1 MERGDHEV
9 LIGVWREGWSEMTRS
24 DVVATALAPLRE
36 LLQADGYALQIVS
49 CDDGELVLQIE
60 AGPDACAECLVPKAM
75 MGKYVAAALSAH
87 PELAE
92 LEAELRYPAG
102 HAAA

>member
-1 MERGDHEV
+1 
-9 LIGVWREGWSEMTRS
+9 MTQTDLLAS
-24 DVVATALAPLRE
+24 ALAPLRD
-36 LLQADGYALQIVS
+36 LLQADGYSLCIVS

-87 PELAE
+87 PELAA
-92 LEAELRYPAG
+92 LEAELRYPADRAPR
-102 HAAA
+102 HAG